1 LAFIDVSQGKKE
13 KLRQFAF
20 WRKPVHSE
28 ESVYRFMPKTKM
40 GLFASTIVLLWV
52 LKWLFVSARLMHKFP
67 GLGFLFGFLD
77 LLLGIAAIYYIWNFY
92 KKMRGR
98 LLWKIRRRLILAHIF
113 IGAIPV
119 LAVVGIFCVSGLLF
133 YYQLTYY
140 LISNQIGIQ
149 SSQIHVFNLAL
160 RDGLQ
165 ELMTG
170 VSPPNPAVLK
180 QAIDSH
186 AKYLLAPY
194 PSASIIFRYANPF
207 SHEVEIYANQTRD
220 PEQIKKYQ
228 IPGWLGDR
236 EFSGL
241 VAEDLQPQLYS
252 RRLLLRSIV
261 TSEFRTDLPFS
272 IEISVPFDRHLMSIL
287 KAGFGQDM
295 MLAGPVSPSNL
306 NVFLQNSDL
315 TGDKIIDSTFESK
328 NPSID
333 ASVRSIFL
341 FPISWADGQETSS
354 GDALLVELSTSKL
367 IGNLFRS
374 ENEVGKR
381 ILRWLEGTI
390 AFFLVVEILSV
401 VIGLLLTKSITNAV
415 HSLDLGTELVKQG
428 DFSHRIVVQSEDQLG
443 ALAASF
449 NQMTE
454 YVQRL
459 VKERVQ
465 KERLERELEI
475 AKEVQERLFPE
486 QNPRVGRLD
495 VSGICLPARVVS
507 GDYYDFL
514 FLGENELGL
523 ALADICGKGISA
535 ALLMSSLQAT
545 LRSNVLNFWH
555 QNGLSGE
562 RALAQIV
569 EKLNF
574 QIHSYTSANKF
585 ASFFYAVYD
594 DAQQTLTYCNAGHNP
609 PLHFSGESFQ
619 RLCTGGTVVGI
630 FADSQ
635 YEQETIHLQAG
646 DFLVA
651 YTDGIVES
659 VNEQGEEFG
668 EKRLI
673 ELIQKYR
680 GLDADKLKGVI
691 VEQVLAWTAVEER
704 ADDMTLVVAKMS
716 G

>member
-1 LAFIDVSQGKKE
+1 VRRLI
-13 KLRQFAF
+13 
-20 WRKPVHSE
+20 
-28 ESVYRFMPKTKM
+28 PKIKM
-40 GLFASTIVLLWV
+40 GLFTFMVIPLCVLG
-52 LKWLFVSARLMHKFP
+52 WLFLSLRLAYSFP
-67 GLGFLFGFLD
+67 KLGLLPHFLN
-77 LLLGIAAIYYIWNFY
+77 LLLGIAAVYW
-92 KKMRGR
+92 
-98 LLWKIRRRLILAHIF
+98 LWKIFKNIRRRMLWKISRRLILAHIF

-119 LAVVGIFCVSGLLF
+119 LAIIGIFCVSGLLF

-149 SSQIHVFNLAL
+149 SSQIHAFNLTL

-194 PSASIIFRYANPF
+194 PSASIIFRYSNPF
-207 SHEVEIYANQTRD
+207 SHRVEIYANQTRD
-220 PEQIKKYQ
+220 TEQIQKYQ
-228 IPGWLGDR
+228 IPAWLGTG
-236 EFSGL
+236 EFNGL
-241 VAEDLQPQLYS
+241 VVEDLQPQLYS

-261 TSEFRTDLPFS
+261 SSDFRTDLPFS
-272 IEISVPFDRHLMSIL
+272 IEISVPFDRHFMSIL
-287 KAGFGQDM
+287 KAGFGQNM
-295 MLAGPVSPSNL
+295 MLAGPVSPRSL

-315 TGDKIIDSTFESK
+315 TKDKILDSTFDSE
-328 NPSID
+328 NDSIH

-341 FPISWADGQETSS
+341 FPISWADGRETRS
-354 GDALLVELSTSKL
+354 GDALLVELSTSRL

-381 ILRWLEGTI
+381 ILRWLEVAI
-390 AFFLVVEILSV
+390 IFFLIVEIISV

-415 HSLDLGTELVKQG
+415 HNLDRGTELVKQG
-428 DFSHRIVVQSEDQLG
+428 DFSHRIVVRSVDQLG

-459 VKERVQ
+459 VKELVQ

-475 AKEVQERLFPE
+475 AKEVQEHLFPG
-486 QNPRVGRLD
+486 QNPRMGRLD

-535 ALLMSSLQAT
+535 ALLMSNLQAT

-555 QNGLSGE
+555 HNGSNGE
-562 RALAQIV
+562 KALAKIV
-569 EKLNF
+569 ERLNF
-574 QIHSYTSANKF
+574 QMFSYTSANKF
-585 ASFFYAVYD
+585 ASFFCAVYND
-594 DAQQTLTYCNAGHNP
+594 VSQTLTYCNAGHNP
-609 PLHFSGESFQ
+609 PLHFSGEGFK
-619 RLCTGGTVVGI
+619 RLHTGGTVVGI
-630 FADSQ
+630 FADSM
-635 YEQETIHLQAG
+635 YEQETIHLQSG

-651 YTDGIVES
+651 YTDGITES
-659 VNEQGEEFG
+659 VNEKGEEFG
-668 EKRLI
+668 EDQLI
-673 ELIQKYR
+673 ELVRKNR
-680 GLDADKLKGVI
+680 NLDADKLKGVI
-691 VEQVLAWTAVEER
+691 VEQVLSWTAAEER
-704 ADDMTLVVAKMS
+704 EDDMTLVVAKMS
-716 G
+716 ELPGPHRDAKDS

>member
-1 LAFIDVSQGKKE
+1 VRRLI
-13 KLRQFAF
+13 
-20 WRKPVHSE
+20 
-28 ESVYRFMPKTKM
+28 PKTKM
-40 GLFASTIVLLWV
+40 GLFASLVVLLW
-52 LKWLFVSARLMHKFP
+52 LLRWLFFSPRLAYSFPKF
-67 GLGFLFGFLD
+67 GFLLDFLD
-77 LLLGIAAIYYIWNFY
+77 LLLGIAAAYYIWKLF
-92 KKMRGR
+92 KSMRGR

-119 LAVVGIFCVSGLLF
+119 LAVIGIFCVFGLLF

-149 SSQIHVFNLAL
+149 SSQIHAFNLTL

-194 PSASIIFRYANPF
+194 PSASIIFRYSNPF
-207 SHEVEIYANQTRD
+207 SHRGEIYTNQTRD
-220 PEQIKKYQ
+220 TGQIQKYQ

-236 EFSGL
+236 EFNGL
-241 VAEDLQPQLYS
+241 VVEDVQPQLYS

-261 TSEFRTDLPFS
+261 SSDFRTDLPFS
-272 IEISVPFDRHLMSIL
+272 IEISVPFDRHFMGIL

-295 MLAGPVSPSNL
+295 MLAGPVYPRSL

-315 TGDKIIDSTFESK
+315 TRDKIIDSTFDSE
-328 NPSID
+328 NASIN

-341 FPISWADGQETSS
+341 FPISWKDGRETSS
-354 GDALLVELSTSKL
+354 DDALLVELSTSKL

-381 ILRWLEGTI
+381 ILRWLEG
-390 AFFLVVEILSV
+390 AVVFFLVVEIISV
-401 VIGLLLTKSITNAV
+401 VIGFLLTKSITNAV

-428 DFSHRIVVQSEDQLG
+428 DFSHRIVVRSEDQLG

-459 VKERVQ
+459 VKELVQ

-475 AKEVQERLFPE
+475 AKEVQEHLFPG
-486 QNPRVGRLD
+486 QNPSMGRLD

-514 FLGENELGL
+514 FMGENELGL

-535 ALLMSSLQAT
+535 ALLMSNLQAT

-555 QNGLSGE
+555 QNGSNGE
-562 RALAQIV
+562 KALAKIV
-569 EKLNF
+569 GRLNF
-574 QIHSYTSANKF
+574 QMYSYTSANKF
-585 ASFFYAVYD
+585 ASFFFAVYD
-594 DAQQTLTYCNAGHNP
+594 DVRQTLTYCNAGHNP
-609 PLHFSGESFQ
+609 PLHFSSEGFQ
-619 RLCTGGTVVGI
+619 RLRTGGTVVGI
-630 FADSQ
+630 FADSE
-635 YEQETIHLQAG
+635 YEQETIRLQPG
-646 DFLVA
+646 DLLVA
-651 YTDGIVES
+651 YTDGITES

-668 EKRLI
+668 ENRLI
-673 ELIQKYR
+673 ELIRKYR
-680 GLDADKLKGVI
+680 NLDADKLKGVI
-691 VEQVLAWTAVEER
+691 VEQVRSWTAAEER
-704 ADDMTLVVAKMS
+704 EDDMTLVVAKMS
-716 G
+716 ESPSSHRSTKDS

>member
-1 LAFIDVSQGKKE
+1 
-13 KLRQFAF
+13 
-20 WRKPVHSE
+20 
-28 ESVYRFMPKTKM
+28 M
-40 GLFASTIVLLWV
+40 GLFAFLVVLLWV
-52 LKWLFVSARLMHKFP
+52 LRWLFFSPRLAYSFP
-67 GLGFLFGFLD
+67 GLGFLLDFLD
-77 LLLGIAAIYYIWNFY
+77 LLLGVAAVYYIWKLFKN
-92 KKMRGR
+92 MRGR

-119 LAVVGIFCVSGLLF
+119 LAVIGIFCVSGLLF

-149 SSQIHVFNLAL
+149 SSQIHAFNITL

-170 VSPPNPAVLK
+170 VSPPNPSVLK

-194 PSASIIFRYANPF
+194 PSASIIFRYLNPF
-207 SHEVEIYANQTRD
+207 SHQWEIYTNQIRD
-220 PEQIKKYQ
+220 TEQSRKYQ
-228 IPGWLGDR
+228 IPRWLGDR
-236 EFSGL
+236 EFNGL
-241 VAEDLQPQLYS
+241 VVEDLQPQLYS

-261 TSEFRTDLPFS
+261 SSDFRTDFPFS
-272 IEISVPFDRHLMSIL
+272 IEISVPFDRHFMSIL

-295 MLAGPVSPSNL
+295 MLAGPVSPRNL

-315 TGDKIIDSTFESK
+315 TGNKIIDSTFDSE
-328 NPSID
+328 NDSIH

-341 FPISWADGQETSS
+341 FPISWADGRETSS
-354 GDALLVELSTSKL
+354 GDALLVELSASKL
-367 IGNLFRS
+367 MGNLFRS

-381 ILRWLEGTI
+381 ILRWLEGAV
-390 AFFLVVEILSV
+390 AFFLVVEIISV

-428 DFSHRIVVQSEDQLG
+428 DFNHRIVVRSEDQLG

-475 AKEVQERLFPE
+475 AKEVQEHLFPA
-486 QNPRVGRLD
+486 QNPRMGRLD
-495 VSGICLPARVVS
+495 VSGVCLPARVVS

-535 ALLMSSLQAT
+535 ALLMSNLQAT

-555 QNGLSGE
+555 HNGSNGE
-562 RALAQIV
+562 KALAHIV

-574 QIHSYTSANKF
+574 QMFSYTSANKF

-594 DAQQTLTYCNAGHNP
+594 DARQTLTYCNAGHNP
-609 PLHFSGESFQ
+609 PLHFSGEGFQ
-619 RLCTGGTVVGI
+619 RLRTGGTVVGI
-630 FADSQ
+630 FADSE
-635 YEQETIHLQAG
+635 YEQETIQLQSG
-646 DFLVA
+646 DLLVA
-651 YTDGIVES
+651 YTDGITES
-659 VNEQGEEFG
+659 VNDRGEEFG
-668 EKRLI
+668 EYRLI
-673 ELIQKYR
+673 ELIRKYR
-680 GLDADKLKGVI
+680 NLDADKLKGVI
-691 VEQVLAWTAVEER
+691 VEQILSWTAAEER
-704 ADDMTLVVAKMS
+704 EDDMTLVVAKMS
-716 G
+716 SESLSPHRDTKVS

>member
-1 LAFIDVSQGKKE
+1 VRRFI
-13 KLRQFAF
+13 
-20 WRKPVHSE
+20 
-28 ESVYRFMPKTKM
+28 PKTKM
-40 GLFASTIVLLWV
+40 GLFASVVVLLWA
-52 LKWLFVSARLMHKFP
+52 LRWLVFSPRLAYSFP
-67 GLGFLFGFLD
+67 KVGFLLGFLD
-77 LLLGIAAIYYIWNFY
+77 LLLGVTAVYYIWKLF
-92 KKMRGR
+92 KRVRGR
-98 LLWKIRRRLILAHIF
+98 LLWKIHRRLIFAHIF

-119 LAVVGIFCVSGLLF
+119 LAVIGIFCVSGLLF

-149 SSQIHVFNLAL
+149 SSQIHAFNLTL

-194 PSASIIFRYANPF
+194 RSASIIFRYSNPF
-207 SHEVEIYANQTRD
+207 SHRVEMYAYQTPD
-220 PEQIKKYQ
+220 TEQIQKYQ

-236 EFSGL
+236 EFNGL
-241 VAEDLQPQLYS
+241 VVEDLQPHLYS

-261 TSEFRTDLPFS
+261 TSDFRTDFPFS
-272 IEISVPFDRHLMSIL
+272 IEISVPFDRYFMSIL

-295 MLAGPVSPSNL
+295 MLAGPVSPRSL
-306 NVFLQNSDL
+306 NVFLRNSDL
-315 TGDKIIDSTFESK
+315 TGDKIIDSTFDPE
-328 NPSID
+328 D
-333 ASVRSIFL
+333 ASIRKSLRSIFL
-341 FPISWADGQETSS
+341 FPISWANGQETSF

-367 IGNLFRS
+367 ISNLFFRS

-381 ILRWLEGTI
+381 ILIFLWI
-390 AFFLVVEILSV
+390 AVGFFLVVEIISV

-415 HSLDLGTELVKQG
+415 HSLDLGTEFVKQG
-428 DFSHRIVVQSEDQLG
+428 NFSHRIVVRSEDQLG

-459 VKERVQ
+459 VKELVQ

-475 AKEVQERLFPE
+475 AKEVQEHLFPG
-486 QNPRVGRLD
+486 QDPRMGRLD
-495 VSGICLPARVVS
+495 VSGVCLPARVVS

-514 FLGENELGL
+514 LLGENELGL

-535 ALLMSSLQAT
+535 ALLMSNLQAT

-555 QNGLSGE
+555 QDGMNGE
-562 RALAQIV
+562 KALAKIV

-574 QIHSYTSANKF
+574 QMYSYTSSNKF

-594 DAQQTLTYCNAGHNP
+594 DVRQTLTYCNAGHNP
-609 PLHFSGESFQ
+609 PLHFSGEDYQ
-619 RLCTGGTVVGI
+619 RLRTGGTVVGI
-630 FADSQ
+630 FADSV
-635 YEQETIHLQAG
+635 YEQETISLKPG
-646 DFLVA
+646 DLLVA
-651 YTDGIVES
+651 YTDGITES

-668 EKRLI
+668 EHRLI
-673 ELIQKYR
+673 ELIRKYR
-680 GLDADKLKGVI
+680 DLDADKLKGVI
-691 VEQVLAWTAVEER
+691 VEQVLSWTAAEER
-704 ADDMTLVVAKMS
+704 ADDMTLIVAKMS
-716 G
+716 ESLNLHANTKES

>member
-1 LAFIDVSQGKKE
+1 
-13 KLRQFAF
+13 
-20 WRKPVHSE
+20 
-28 ESVYRFMPKTKM
+28 M
-40 GLFASTIVLLWV
+40 GRFASLVVLLWV
-52 LKWLFVSARLMHKFP
+52 LKWLVFSPRLAYSFP
-67 GLGFLFGFLD
+67 KLGFLLD
-77 LLLGIAAIYYIWNFY
+77 SLGLLLLGVAAAYYTWKLF
-92 KKMRGR
+92 RSLRRR
-98 LLWKIRRRLILAHIF
+98 LLWKIHRRLILAHIF

-149 SSQIHVFNLAL
+149 SSQIHAFNLTL

-186 AKYLLAPY
+186 VKYLLAPY
-194 PSASIIFRYANPF
+194 RSASIVFRYSNPF
-207 SHEVEIYANQTRD
+207 SHRVEIYANQIRD
-220 PEQIKKYQ
+220 EELIKKYQ

-236 EFSGL
+236 EFNGL
-241 VAEDLQPQLYS
+241 VVEDLQPQLYS
-252 RRLLLRSIV
+252 RSLLLRSIV
-261 TSEFRTDLPFS
+261 TSDFRADFPFS
-272 IEISVPFDRHLMSIL
+272 IEISVPFDRHFMGIL

-295 MLAGPVSPSNL
+295 MLAGPVSPRSL

-315 TGDKIIDSTFESK
+315 TGDKIIDSTFDSEYA
-328 NPSID
+328 SIR

-341 FPISWADGQETSS
+341 FPISWASGQETIT

-367 IGNLFRS
+367 MRNLFRS

-381 ILRWLEGTI
+381 ILRWLEG
-390 AFFLVVEILSV
+390 AVVFFLVVEIISI

-428 DFSHRIVVQSEDQLG
+428 DFNHRIIVRSEDQLG

-475 AKEVQERLFPE
+475 AKEVQEHLFPA
-486 QNPRVGRLD
+486 QNPSMGRLE

-535 ALLMSSLQAT
+535 ALLMSNLQAT
-545 LRSNVLNFWH
+545 LRSNVLNLWH
-555 QNGLSGE
+555 PNGLNGE
-562 RALAQIV
+562 KSLAQIV

-574 QIHSYTSANKF
+574 QIYSYTSANKF

-594 DAQQTLTYCNAGHNP
+594 DVHQTLAYCNAGHNP
-609 PLHFSGESFQ
+609 PLHFSGDGFQ
-619 RLCTGGTVVGI
+619 RLSTGGTVVGI
-630 FADSQ
+630 FADSK
-635 YEQETIHLQAG
+635 YEQETIHLRPG
-646 DFLVA
+646 DLLVA

-668 EKRLI
+668 EYRLI
-673 ELIQKYR
+673 ELIR
-680 GLDADKLKGVI
+680 AHRSLDADKLKGVI
-691 VEQVLAWTAVEER
+691 VEQVLSWTAAEER
-704 ADDMTLVVAKMS
+704 ADDMTLVVAKMFES
-716 G
+716 PNPGIQRILDAP